1 MVLKLGLNPDYVLD
15 KMEMYEVQA
24 LLQNMHLKVKENWE
38 QTRMLSYIVAQTQST
53 KKLKIQ
59 DIITFPWEEQE
70 KLENQQVT
78 NSDKQR
84 LIKMAKILEKNG
96 K

>member
-1 MVLKLGLNPDYVLD
+1 MQLGLSPEYVLD
-15 KMEMYEVQA
+15 RMEKYEVRA
-24 LLQNMHLKVKENWE
+24 LLDNMHLKVKENWE

-53 KKLKIQ
+53 KKLKMT

-84 LIKMAKILEKNG
+84 LINMAKILEKNG

>member
-1 MVLKLGLNPDYVLD
+1 MQLGLSPEYVLD
-15 KMEMYEVQA
+15 RMEKYEVRA
-24 LLQNMHLKVKENWE
+24 LLDNMHLKVKENWE